1 MLQRRD
7 RLGPDYFTDGECCKG
22 TSGWTLCQPE
32 PQRRQRRSIRPG
44 PASRHQ
50 HSTRYARGRRRLRP
64 DLHGRVE
71 PHAPADEPGGTGRV
85 GTASGSRSLAAPTGR
100 APAPSVDAHRPRGLA
115 RPPPAVCCRAAGSQA
130 AGKLPVATTLSS
142 LDAAV
147 VTRRRHRVT
156 SFAFPSGG
164 APSGASLHLRLPLR
178 RRRPRHERRQRA
190 HFADVAGAGSAHGGQ
205 PGERP
210 RSARRPQSA
219 TNLPTPG
226 GVGVAN
232 CATYPT
238 YRQPT
243 VVLSRV
249 RGTPGVLWVPGSS
262 SRVRVTCVPGSW
274 AAWCLCTYLHPY

>member
-100 APAPSVDAHRPRGLA
+100 APAPSVDVHRPRGLA
-115 RPPPAVCCRAAGSQA
+115 HRLRFAAARQEARRLASCRA
-130 AGKLPVATTLSS
+130 
-142 LDAAV
+142 
-147 VTRRRHRVT
+147 
-156 SFAFPSGG
+156 
-164 APSGASLHLRLPLR
+164 
-178 RRRPRHERRQRA
+178 PRHCRL
-190 HFADVAGAGSAHGGQ
+190 S
-205 PGERP
+205 
-210 RSARRPQSA
+210 
-219 TNLPTPG
+219 TPPSSRDG
-226 GVGVAN
+226 GVE
-232 CATYPT
+232 
-238 YRQPT
+238 
-243 VVLSRV
+243 
-249 RGTPGVLWVPGSS
+249 
-262 SRVRVTCVPGSW
+262 
-274 AAWCLCTYLHPY
+274 

>member
-130 AGKLPVATTLSS
+130 AGKLPVATTLLLRS
-142 LDAAV
+142 LRGA
-147 VTRRRHRVT
+147 RHRARLYT
-156 SFAFPSGG
+156 SDSLCDDGGRATSAGNAPTSPMSLVPAVRTVVSQARGRGAPGARSQQPIYLPLGVSESRIVQPTRPTVSLPWCFPESGG
-164 APSGASLHLRLPLR
+164 PRGFCGFQGAARQQGSCDLCAWVVGGLVPMHLPASLLVSH
-178 RRRPRHERRQRA
+178 
-190 HFADVAGAGSAHGGQ
+190 
-205 PGERP
+205 
-210 RSARRPQSA
+210 
-219 TNLPTPG
+219 
-226 GVGVAN
+226 
-232 CATYPT
+232 
-238 YRQPT
+238 
-243 VVLSRV
+243 
-249 RGTPGVLWVPGSS
+249 
-262 SRVRVTCVPGSW
+262 
-274 AAWCLCTYLHPY
+274 

>member
-32 PQRRQRRSIRPG
+32 PQRRQRRSIRPV

-85 GTASGSRSLAAPTGR
+85 GTASGSRSVAAPTGR

-147 VTRRRHRVT
+147 VTRRRRRVT
-156 SFAFPSGG
+156 SFAFPSG
-164 APSGASLHLRLPLR
+164 A
-178 RRRPRHERRQRA
+178 RQRA
-190 HFADVAGAGSAHGGQ
+190 RLYTSDSLCDDGGRATSAGNAPTSPMSLVPAVRTVVSQARGRGAPGARSQQ
-205 PGERP
+205 PIY
-210 RSARRPQSA
+210 
-219 TNLPTPG
+219 LPL
-226 GVGVAN
+226 GVSESRIV
-232 CATYPT
+232 
-238 YRQPT
+238 QPT
-243 VVLSRV
+243 RPTVSLPWCFPESGGP
-249 RGTPGVLWVPGSS
+249 RGFCGFQG
-262 SRVRVTCVPGSW
+262 
-274 AAWCLCTYLHPY
+274 AAAGFV